1 MKKILSITLLLTIC
15 LTLAVSCGKTGDTSI
30 EGVYTHNEKT
40 YAFVSGGVLVYMPM
54 GASFTSFT
62 ADADNVT
69 VDGVTIPRAELTK
82 STLAS
87 YTVNE
92 EYFEIKTVAGVKT
105 ITALTESGKAQSALV
120 IPSTVGDIAEGVFES
135 SSVKAILLSEG
146 AKLNLSNGCL
156 KNGGTLSVFISGSIA
171 PADLSCGK
179 SLLDGTSGVT
189 FYIEKAALSTYEG
202 HYNWGNFKSNMKG
215 I

>member
-1 MKKILSITLLLTIC
+1 MLSVTLLIAIC
-15 LTLAVSCGKTGDTSI
+15 LTLAVSCGTKGNDSI

-40 YAFVSGGVLVYMPM
+40 YAFVSGGVLVYMPL
-54 GASFTSFT
+54 GAKFTSFSI
-62 ADADNVT
+62 DADNVT
-69 VDGVTIPRAELTK
+69 VDGVNIPRSELSK
-82 STLAS
+82 STLAT
-87 YTVNE
+87 YTVEE

-105 ITALTESGKAQSALV
+105 ITALTDSGKAQTALV
-120 IPSTVGDIAEGVFES
+120 IPSTVGDIAEGVFEG
-135 SSVKAILLSEG
+135 SSVKAILLAEG

-156 KNGGTLSVFISGSIA
+156 KNSGGLSVFISGSVA
-171 PADLSCGK
+171 PADLTCGK

-202 HYNWGNFKSNMKG
+202 HYNWGNFKSFMKG